1 MRRLLLASILVLG
14 ACTAEPGVPD
24 APKPKEVVPDYSL
37 DAFGGHLLGT
47 DRGEWI
53 GELMF
58 QNADGDLET
67 ILKENVLGIVKNA
80 EGVFAFTGLA
90 HMGTNEG
97 YIYAISRTSEGHIAA
112 SRMGRLPGTPSRVAQ
127 LQPNGAT
134 SFLVFSGF
142 SQGRQLF
149 ECYQLVGKIVSRGQT
164 CLPPK

>member
-1 MRRLLLASILVLG
+1 MLASILVLG
-14 ACTAEPGVPD
+14 ACSAEQR
-24 APKPKEVVPDYSL
+24 APNEPEPKKVVPDYSL
-37 DAFGGHLLGT
+37 DAFGGHLRGT

-53 GELMF
+53 GELTF
-58 QNADGDLET
+58 QDVDGDTET
-67 ILKENVLGIVKNA
+67 ILKENVLGIAKNG

-97 YIYAISRTSEGHIAA
+97 YIYAISRTSEGHITA
-112 SRMGRLPGTPSRVAQ
+112 SRLGRLPGAPSRVAQ

-149 ECYQLVGKIVSRGQT
+149 ECYQLIGKVVSRGHT
-164 CLPPK
+164 CLPPH